1 MSDRRGETRADVEQP
16 KLRRLPPREISDEE
30 LAMIRRRRKNRAL
43 YQERGGEIVAAHP
56 GRDVLIVRE
65 GEILSFERHGDMY
78 EFMEQL
84 DPLTRSTVFMVPRG
98 RQALSTG
105 YLTVHK

>member
-1 MSDRRGETRADVEQP
+1 MSCEIVEQRTGQRP
-16 KLRRLPPREISDEE
+16 KIKVLPPREPTENE
-30 LAMIRRRRKNRAL
+30 RAVIRQRRKNRAL
-43 YQERGGEIVAAHP
+43 YQERGRQIVAAHP
-56 GRDVLIVRE
+56 GQDVLIVRE
-65 GEILSFERHGDMY
+65 GEIHAFERHGDMY

-105 YLTVHK
+105 YLTVHR